1 MTSKALHAAASL
13 NRREFSALG
22 PAALLRRAA
31 AAQSGAAAFIA
42 RAIPSTGERLPA
54 VGLGTA
60 RVLNGDDE
68 QTRRAAAQVLQALVG
83 GGGRLVDTGS
93 TYGNAESVLGSVIA
107 AEDLRDKV
115 FLATKLEAPDAAEL
129 QRSLGRLKMA
139 KVDLLQLHK
148 PESLAG
154 LAAIGLPSL
163 LPVRVA
169 PDEDPEALHRHA
181 IDAANGVAEYV
192 LMDGYHPELAGGT
205 GVRADWDVARSLAEQ
220 VPLLLAGGLNPGNI
234 AEAIAAVRPA
244 GVDVAGGVERDGE
257 KSPDLIRAFIANA
270 RAAFAQSSSSGT
282 SSQDAP

>member
-1 MTSKALHAAASL
+1 MTGVIKICGIRRVDHALVTAEAGADLIGFNFYAGSK
-13 NRREFSALG
+13 RRVE
-22 PAALLRRAA
+22 PE
-31 AAQSGAAAFIA
+31 IA
-42 RAIPSTGERLPA
+42 REAITAIRYANPDVRT
-54 VGLGTA
+54 VGLFVGA
-60 RVLNGDDE
+60 SRDEILRVHD
-68 QTRRAAAQVLQALVG
+68 
-83 GGGRLVDTGS
+83 
-93 TYGNAESVLGSVIA
+93 IA
-107 AEDLRDKV
+107 G
-115 FLATKLEAPDAAEL
+115 F
-129 QRSLGRLKMA
+129 
-139 KVDLLQLHK
+139 DLLQLHK